1 MPGRARGGVRPAGG
15 GWAAGHRAKLCPE
28 GVRLSLGSG
37 PPRAGRHRKMAAA
50 SARLRP
56 AKWRECRVPGW
67 SGAGRARGACARR
80 WAGPHCVAWAAAPG
94 SPLQSREGSAV
105 PAPSESPELGPEW
118 RSPQCALARFRSSPA
133 RPPPARKESARVG
146 TRPTCRAPGRGP
158 ALPPAPRPVP
168 SHPALTG
175 ALHCGPSTCPSPPR
189 WSGWGLGPCSRR
201 GTPDVCPAGDGGRRL
216 PYTSLRPSAWLK
228 LRGPTARA
236 ALKSAA
242 EPGPALG
249 EPPVWGRSWAMQ
261 SRGKRWGGG
270 REGVPAFPQQACVLS
285 ARGCG
290 DRTGSGTGTGG
301 EAPGGSQ

>member
-1 MPGRARGGVRPAGG
+1 MLRLVPACVRDLPDSVVRALAAPVPRARGGERPAAGRRRRDGG
-15 GWAAGHRAKLCPE
+15 GTPLGGGGAGAGPGWSPPRRRRMGSGTPGQAVS
-28 GVRLSLGSG
+28 GGRLSLGSG

-105 PAPSESPELGPEW
+105 PAPSESPELGSEW

-133 RPPPARKESARVG
+133 GPPPARKESARVG

-158 ALPPAPRPVP
+158 GLPPAPRPVP
-168 SHPALTG
+168 SHPAVTG
-175 ALHCGPSTCPSPPR
+175 ALHCGPSTCPSPSR
-189 WSGWGLGPCSRR
+189 WSGWDLGPCSRR

-216 PYTSLRPSAWLK
+216 PYTSLRPSARLK

-236 ALKSAA
+236 A
-242 EPGPALG
+242 
-249 EPPVWGRSWAMQ
+249 
-261 SRGKRWGGG
+261 
-270 REGVPAFPQQACVLS
+270 
-285 ARGCG
+285 
-290 DRTGSGTGTGG
+290 
-301 EAPGGSQ
+301 